1 MHSYPNA
8 SSPSH
13 ANYDSEF
20 CGSIP
25 LNFINLIQP
34 HGVLLVLNKEDLRI
48 VQVSE
53 NTEEYFGLA
62 PADLLNKSLAQ
73 YIGREQLAYLR
84 EKIIGKEAAN
94 QLPVHI
100 SWGVPEERSFSGLL
114 YAKEAYLILELEPIT
129 QSGTGES
136 FIRVYQEIGKIVAAL
151 KGSSSVEDL
160 QTRAA
165 EELKR
170 LSGFD
175 KVMIYKFDK
184 NWNGEVVAEKHEPG
198 LPSYLGLHFP
208 ASDVPKQARE
218 LYLKTPYRL
227 IPDVHAQAV
236 KLYPVINPL
245 TSSLSD
251 IAECS
256 LRAVPLV
263 HIEYLKNMEV
273 GASMSTPIVVG
284 NRLWGLISCHQ
295 KVAKAIS
302 FELRSSFQI
311 ISGIFS
317 AQLSALEK
325 ESNFIYA
332 SALHKVELKLFEQLY
347 SRNSLEEGL
356 FQESSYL
363 HDLLKVNGLVL
374 VTKDSYETSGEVPD
388 KFFMHT
394 LIKWLSRYNRE
405 KVFVTDSLPRLF
417 SSAEKYKETASGM
430 IALEISMG
438 KAYLIGFRP
447 EVVKS
452 VSWGGNPNEA
462 VNFDE
467 DETQYHPRN
476 SFKQWKEQLEFTA
489 TPWRPEEVEVA
500 HHIRVAILEKLLNI
514 SDDFEA

>member
-1 MHSYPNA
+1 MHPN
-8 SSPSH
+8 SKTYSPSQTK
-13 ANYDSEF
+13 YDSEF

-25 LNFINLIQP
+25 LNFINLVQP
-34 HGVLLVLNKEDLRI
+34 HGVLLVLNKKDLRI
-48 VQVSE
+48 AQLSE
-53 NTEEYFGLA
+53 NTEEFLGLA
-62 PADLLNKSLAQ
+62 PADLLDKPLAHF
-73 YIGREQLAYLR
+73 IDEEQLAYMQ
-84 EKIIGKEAAN
+84 EKVIGKESAHH
-94 QLPVHI
+94 LPVHI
-100 SWGVPEERSFSGLL
+100 SWRVPEERTFSGLL
-114 YAKEAYLILELEPIT
+114 YAKEAYLLLELEPLT
-129 QSGTGES
+129 FSGTGES
-136 FIRVYQEIGKIVAAL
+136 FIRIYQEIGQVVAAL
-151 KGSSSVEDL
+151 KGSSSVEKL
-160 QTRAA
+160 GAIAA

-175 KVMIYKFDK
+175 KVMIYQFDK
-184 NWNGEVVAEKHEPG
+184 DSNGEVVAERHEPG

-218 LYLKTPYRL
+218 LYLKAPYRL
-227 IPDVHAQAV
+227 IPNVHAQAV

-245 TSSLSD
+245 TSRLSD

-284 NRLWGLISCHQ
+284 NRLWSLISCHH

-325 ESNFIYA
+325 ENSFIFA

-356 FQESSYL
+356 FLEPSYL

-405 KVFVTDSLPRLF
+405 K
-417 SSAEKYKETASGM
+417 
-430 IALEISMG
+430 
-438 KAYLIGFRP
+438 
-447 EVVKS
+447 
-452 VSWGGNPNEA
+452 
-462 VNFDE
+462 
-467 DETQYHPRN
+467 
-476 SFKQWKEQLEFTA
+476 
-489 TPWRPEEVEVA
+489 
-500 HHIRVAILEKLLNI
+500 
-514 SDDFEA
+514 